1 MKERSR
7 EDMKR
12 HIESDT
18 GVQRL
23 YAVICSN
30 KYSISTNTTS
40 GICDSL
46 GVDIVMSPA
55 EATTFLPSKGLDSM
69 VLMLNTSL
77 MHWQGSTDL

>member
-12 HIESDT
+12 CVESDT

-23 YAVICSN
+23 YTVICSN
-30 KYSISTNTTS
+30 KHGVSTNTTS

-46 GVDIVMSPA
+46 SVDIVMSPA
-55 EATTFLPSKGLDSM
+55 EVTTFLPSKGLDSM
-69 VLMLNTSL
+69 ALTRVVMEL
-77 MHWQGSTDL
+77 